1 MITLYAQKYG
11 LKCVASVLLVIGITL
26 GSSGMYMVLKAQLAQ
41 VLLDSAWQQS
51 IEQGERIKPWSWA
64 DTYPVGKIN
73 VAKHD
78 EELVVLYGTSGRVL
92 AFGPGLQSGSALPN
106 QVGNTVIAAHRDTHF
121 SFLKDVEINDV
132 LEVQDSSGH
141 IQQYRVG
148 NIAIADEDEAQWM
161 EEKNALMLT
170 MITCYPFNE
179 ISERS
184 KQRYIVQAFSI

>member
-1 MITLYAQKYG
+1 MITTLVHKYG
-11 LKCVASVLLVIGITL
+11 LKCIASMLLVLGITL
-26 GSSGMYMVLKAQLAQ
+26 GSSGMYLVLKAKVAQ

-51 IEQGERIKPWSWA
+51 IEQGERVKPWAWA

-106 QVGNTVIAAHRDTHF
+106 QVGNTVIAAHRDSHF
-121 SFLKDVEINDV
+121 SFLQDVEVDDL

-141 IQQYRVG
+141 VQQYRVG
-148 NIAIADEDEAQWM
+148 NIAIANDDEMHWM
-161 EEKNALMLT
+161 EEKNDLMLT
-170 MITCYPFNE
+170 MITCYPFNQ
-179 ISERS
+179 ISERT